1 MKPAAAYSLACG
13 IIPVLVCCAAANPS
27 APESAGSLKPCPGSP
42 NCVSTQSADPDI
54 RMAPLPN
61 RGDRAAARDR
71 LLSILADMPRAT
83 VATNAGHYLH
93 VEFRSAVFG
102 FVDDVEFVFDD
113 AAEAIHFRSVPAAA
127 TGTWGS
133 TADAWPPSPKLTAKR
148 CCARNPVRPLRTSG
162 LPAE

>member
-1 MKPAAAYSLACG
+1 
-13 IIPVLVCCAAANPS
+13 
-27 APESAGSLKPCPGSP
+27 
-42 NCVSTQSADPDI
+42 
-54 RMAPLPN
+54 MAPLPY

-113 AAEAIHFRSVPAAA
+113 AAEAIHFRSASRSGYWDLGVNRRRMAAIA
-127 TGTWGS
+127 EAYRKALLRPESGAS
-133 TADAWPPSPKLTAKR
+133 TAD
-148 CCARNPVRPLRTSG
+148 
-162 LPAE
+162 